1 MNWRRPLVAKILKFA
16 AIQTF
21 VIKTAAA
28 AGVFAYWAINQ
39 RYTYRAIDYVWSA
52 MTVIIVLGLMGT
64 QV

>member
-1 MNWRRPLVAKILKFA
+1 MNWPRRTVAKILKFA

-28 AGVFAYWAINQ
+28 VGVFVYWAINQ
-39 RYTYRAIDYVWSA
+39 RYTYRIIDHIWSA
-52 MTVIIVLGLMGT
+52 MTVIIVIGLMGT